1 MSAKDHAMDFLDILR
16 QEFGD
21 VPSAAEFVRIV
32 LRLLAAV
39 LLGGLVGLERE
50 AAGKAAGLRTHM
62 LVALGSALTLV
73 VAGRMGMPESDQS
86 RVIQGI
92 VTGIGF
98 LGGGAILKITDQRR
112 IRGLTT
118 AAGIWMTAAI
128 GIAAGT
134 GKLTTAAVATGL
146 TFIVLNLLHLLE
158 QRIFPEPSE
167 DA

>member
-1 MSAKDHAMDFLDILR
+1 MDFLEILK

-21 VPSAAEFVRIV
+21 IPSAAEFARIV

-62 LVALGSALTLV
+62 LVALGAALTLV
-73 VAGRMGMPESDQS
+73 VAYRMGMPEADQS
-86 RVIQGI
+86 RIIQGL
-92 VTGIGF
+92 VTGVGF
-98 LGGGAILKITDQRR
+98 LGGGAILKITDERR

-118 AAGIWMTAAI
+118 AAGIWMTASI
-128 GIAAGT
+128 GIAVGA
-134 GKLTTAAVATGL
+134 GKLTTAIVATFL
-146 TFIVLNLLHLLE
+146 TFVVLRVLQLLE
-158 QRIFPEPSE
+158 SRFFPEPSE

>member
-1 MSAKDHAMDFLDILR
+1 MDFFDILK

-21 VPSAAEFVRIV
+21 VPSAAEFTRIT

-62 LVALGSALTLV
+62 LVALGAALTLV
-73 VAGRMGMPESDQS
+73 VAYRMGMPPADQS
-86 RVIQGI
+86 RVIQG
-92 VTGIGF
+92 VLTGVGF
-98 LGGGAILKITDQRR
+98 LGGGAILKITDERR

-118 AAGIWMTAAI
+118 AAGIWMTASI
-128 GIAAGT
+128 GIAVGA
-134 GKLTTAAVATGL
+134 GKLATALMATVL
-146 TFIVLNLLHLLE
+146 TFTVLRLLHLLE
-158 QRIFPEPSE
+158 TKVFPEPNE

>member
-1 MSAKDHAMDFLDILR
+1 MDFLDILR

-21 VPSAAEFVRIV
+21 VPNLAEFMRIT
-32 LRLLAAV
+32 LRLVAAM

-62 LVALGSALTLV
+62 LVALGAALTLV
-73 VAGRMGMPESDQS
+73 VAYRLNMPAADQS
-86 RVIQGI
+86 RVIQGL

-98 LGGGAILKITDQRR
+98 LGGGAILKITDQRQ

-118 AAGIWMTAAI
+118 AAGIWMTASI
-128 GIAAGT
+128 GIAAGA
-134 GKLTTAAVATGL
+134 GKLSTAAVATVL
-146 TFIVLNLLHLLE
+146 TFIVLSVLHFVE
-158 QRIFPEPSE
+158 KRMFPEPSE

>member
-1 MSAKDHAMDFLDILR
+1 MDFLEILR

-21 VPSAAEFVRIV
+21 VPSMAEFVRIT
-32 LRLLAAV
+32 LRLVAAM

-62 LVALGSALTLV
+62 LVALGAALTLV
-73 VAGRMGMPESDQS
+73 VADRLQMPAADQS
-86 RVIQGI
+86 RVIQGL

-98 LGGGAILKITDQRR
+98 LGGGAILKITDQRQ

-118 AAGIWMTAAI
+118 AAGIWMTASI
-128 GIAAGT
+128 GIAAGA
-134 GKLTTAAVATGL
+134 GKLATAAVATVL
-146 TFIVLNLLHLLE
+146 TFIVLSVLHLVE
-158 QRIFPEPSE
+158 QRVFPEPSE